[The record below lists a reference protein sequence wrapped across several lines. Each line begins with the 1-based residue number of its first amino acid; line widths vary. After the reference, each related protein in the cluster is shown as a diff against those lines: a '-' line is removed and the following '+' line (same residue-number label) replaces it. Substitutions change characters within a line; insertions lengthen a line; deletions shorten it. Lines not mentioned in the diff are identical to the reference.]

1 MAKTR
6 IPGTFIDG
14 NNYEVTVS
22 RPYDARMLVPTYA
35 DLIIKDNWRAT
46 NPDTGELTNAI
57 IAYNGMIVVVA
68 DKTDMENSG
77 LYILMDYNAKKTPDV
92 TIETNWIKIGDA
104 DLTLVEER
112 LTALESLPKGV
123 TLEQVEAQLAI
134 VREEIAAL
142 DYLTESDL
150 AGYATTDIVSAGFA
164 DVRSYVDEQ
173 LANCITEES
182 LASKLVDYVTS
193 DAFEFYKV
201 EIESFKKSIEEE
213 LASKASATD
222 LADINSQ
229 IAEVISSLDDKLEQS
244 DLNAYY
250 TRDEIDGKAFA
261 TQSYVDDKVAEAV
274 SGGQIDLSGY
284 VKTERLN
291 EVQASIMTEIGSV
304 NATVGEVDGKVDDL
318 ATAVDTDIKNLQ
330 GFVQDSVAGVAASV
344 GELGSNID
352 AVAGRVKELEEVEIW
367 RILGGSAP
375 LEE

>member
-77 LYILMDYNAKKTPDV
+77 LYILMDYNAKKTPNV
-92 TIETNWIKIGDA
+92 ELVENWIKIGDA
-104 DLTLVEER
+104 DLTAVEER

-150 AGYATTDIVSAGFA
+150 EGYATTDIVSAGFA

-182 LASKLVDYVTS
+182 LASKLVNYVTS

-201 EIESFKKSIEEE
+201 EIEDFKKSVEEE

-250 TRDEIDGKAFA
+250 TRDEIKKMFP
-261 TQSYVDDKVAEAV
+261 
-274 SGGQIDLSGY
+274 
-284 VKTERLN
+284 
-291 EVQASIMTEIGSV
+291 SV
-304 NATVGEVDGKVDDL
+304 NPNHFISLIITKLEL
-318 ATAVDTDIKNLQ
+318 
-330 GFVQDSVAGVAASV
+330 VQQKDS
-344 GELGSNID
+344 
-352 AVAGRVKELEEVEIW
+352 
-367 RILGGSAP
+367 ILINYG
-375 LEE
+375 LY

>member
-22 RPYDARMLVPTYA
+22 RPYDARMLVPTYE

-92 TIETNWIKIGDA
+92 TIKTNWIKIGDA

-150 AGYATTDIVSAGFA
+150 DGYATTDIVSAGFA
-164 DVRSYVDEQ
+164 DVRSYIDEQ
-173 LANCITEES
+173 LANRITEES
-182 LASKLVDYVTS
+182 LASKLADYVTS

-201 EIESFKKSIEEE
+201 EIEDFKKSIEEE

-229 IAEVISSLDDKLEQS
+229 IADVISSLDDKLEQS
-244 DLNAYY
+244 DLNGYY
-250 TRDEIDGKAFA
+250 TKEEIDGKAFA
-261 TQSYVDDKVAEAV
+261 TRSYVDDKVAEAV
-274 SGGQIDLSGY
+274 SGGQIDLKGY
-284 VKTERLN
+284 VKTEQLF
-291 EVQASIMTEIGSV
+291 EVQAGIMTEIGSV
-304 NATVGEVDGKVDDL
+304 NASVGEVDGKVDDL
-318 ATAVDTDIKNLQ
+318 SAAVDADIKNLQ

-352 AVAGRVKELEEVEIW
+352 EVAGRVKELEEVEIW

>member
-22 RPYDARMLVPTYA
+22 RPYDARMLVPTYE

-150 AGYATTDIVSAGFA
+150 TGYATTDIVSAGFA
-164 DVRSYVDEQ
+164 DVRSYIDEQ
-173 LANCITEES
+173 LANRITEES
-182 LASKLVDYVTS
+182 LASRLADYVTS

-201 EIESFKKSIEEE
+201 EIEDFKKSIEEE

-244 DLNAYY
+244 DLNGYY
-250 TRDEIDGKAFA
+250 TKEEIDGKAFA

-291 EVQASIMTEIGSV
+291 EVHAGIMTEIGSV

-318 ATAVDTDIKNLQ
+318 AGEVDKDIANLQ
-330 GFVQDSVAGVAASV
+330 GFVQNSVAEVAASV

-352 AVAGRVKELEEVEIW
+352 DVADRVKELEELQIVLIH
-367 RILGGSAP
+367 GGSAP
-375 LEE
+375 AAE

>member
-77 LYILMDYNAKKTPDV
+77 LYILMDYNAKKTPNV
-92 TIETNWIKIGDA
+92 ELVENWIKIGDA
-104 DLTLVEER
+104 DLTAVEER

-150 AGYATTDIVSAGFA
+150 EGYATTDIVSAGFA

-182 LASKLVDYVTS
+182 LASKLVNYVTS

-201 EIESFKKSIEEE
+201 EIEDFKKSVEEE

-291 EVQASIMTEIGSV
+291 EVHASIVTEIGSV
-304 NATVGEVDGKVDDL
+304 NATVGEVDDKVNDL
-318 ATAVDTDIKNLQ
+318 ANEVDTDIKNLQ
-330 GFVQDSVAGVAASV
+330 GFVQNSVAEVAASV

-352 AVAGRVKELEEVEIW
+352 DVAGRVKELEELQIVLIH
-367 RILGGSAP
+367 GGSAP
-375 LEE
+375 VAE